1 MIYNIVLIS
10 IGLICS
16 IILFYRFPFLKR
28 KEKSSKLLVSVVITA
43 RNEAK
48 TLPFLLSDLQKCIT
62 DIHEIICV
70 NDGSTDN
77 TKEVINE
84 YGFSLVDVKD
94 KPEKWMGKSWACQ
107 KGASVATGDIILFLD
122 ADVRLN
128 KQGLNKLVSEY
139 EDSKKAISVQPYH
152 KMEKAYEKL
161 SFIFN
166 IVQVGGNG
174 TSCAIKNGTAGLFG
188 PVILINRKEYISIGG
203 HSGAKDVILEDL
215 AIGQVLNARGLGYEL
230 FLGGEDI
237 SFRMYSQG
245 IKQIIEGWTKNY
257 AAGAAM
263 ARADIFI
270 MTFLWISALC
280 STAFNFISS
289 LFSTDL
295 IKLIV
300 FSSFY
305 VLWVIELTRISK
317 KVGNYNILN
326 AVLYP
331 GYMIFFLTIFF
342 ISVLKKL
349 LKIKVSWKGRKI

>member
-28 KEKSSKLLVSVVITA
+28 KEKSSKLLISVVIPA

-48 TLPFLLSDLQKCIT
+48 ILPFLLSDLQKCIT

-77 TKEVINE
+77 TKEVITE
-84 YGFSLVDVKD
+84 YGFRLVDVDD

-107 KGASVATGDIILFLD
+107 KGASAATGDIILFLD

-152 KMEKAYEKL
+152 KMEKAFEKL

-174 TSCAIKNGTAGLFG
+174 ASCAIKNGTAGLFG
-188 PVILINRKEYISIGG
+188 PVILINRNEYISIGG

-305 VLWVIELTRISK
+305 LLWVIELTRISK

-331 GYMIFFLTIFF
+331 GYMIFFLIIFF
-342 ISVLKKL
+342 MSVLKKV